1 MQNLNLQAG
10 VVADGMLY
18 LGMLLGADGVRLDE
32 LLLAEKRRRPLTH
45 RRAAAEQDSPA
56 VRLPAI

>member
-18 LGMLLGADGVRLDE
+18 LGMLLGGCWCAADE
-32 LLLAEKRRRPLTH
+32 LLLAEERRRPLTH

-56 VRLPAI
+56 VRLPAT

>member
-18 LGMLLGADGVRLDE
+18 LGMLLGGCWC
-32 LLLAEKRRRPLTH
+32 
-45 RRAAAEQDSPA
+45 AA
-56 VRLPAI
+56 